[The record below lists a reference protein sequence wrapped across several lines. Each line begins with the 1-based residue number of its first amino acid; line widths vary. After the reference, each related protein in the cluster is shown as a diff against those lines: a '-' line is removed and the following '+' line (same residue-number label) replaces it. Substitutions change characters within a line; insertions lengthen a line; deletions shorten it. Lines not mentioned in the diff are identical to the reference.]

1 MMAEIEKNW
10 AACIVYYQDQE
21 SLNNLLKSLSNQT
34 LPPTAVFIADN
45 NSAQPINL
53 LTLPFSVKVIRLDEN
68 KGFAG
73 GANVVLKEAINSNFS
88 NLMLL
93 SQDVLL
99 ENDSAQKLIAQLHVS
114 KGIVFPTMINR
125 KTNKVFSKG
134 GKISK
139 FWGSIKLASK
149 DVPKDVDWADGS
161 CLVFTSE
168 LFRSTNGLNE
178 KFFMYFEDVDFCL
191 QAKSRGFNLTHVST
205 IASQTPNGPSPLLR
219 SRNSVLLARRTG
231 SNLFKLSVTKRNIL
245 GSIFLLARFRFI
257 DSTNRFKGIFLGWKM
272 KID

>member
-10 AACIVYYQDQE
+10 AACIVYYQDQV

-45 NSAQPINL
+45 NSSQQISLA
-53 LTLPFSVKVIRLDEN
+53 TFSFLVKVIRLDEN

-73 GANVVLKEAINSNFS
+73 GANVALKEAIDNNFT

-99 ENDSAQKLIAQLHVS
+99 ENDSAQKLMTQLDIS
-114 KGIVFPTMINR
+114 NGIVFPTMINR
-125 KTNKVFSKG
+125 KTNSVFSKG
-134 GKISK
+134 GNISK
-139 FWGSIKLASK
+139 FFGSIKLSTK
-149 DVPKDVDWADGS
+149 DVPKNLDWADGS
-161 CLVFTSE
+161 CLAFTSE
-168 LFRSTNGLNE
+168 IFKSTNGLNE
-178 KFFMYFEDVDFCL
+178 RFFMYFEDVDFCL
-191 QAKSRGFNLTHVST
+191 QAKSKGFKLTHVST

-231 SNLFKLSVTKRNIL
+231 SSLFMSSVTKRNIL
-245 GSIFLLARFRFI
+245 GAISLLARFRFN
-257 DSTNRFKGIFLGWKM
+257 DSANRLKGISQGWKM

>member
-1 MMAEIEKNW
+1 MAEIEKNW

-21 SLNNLLKSLSNQT
+21 SLNNLLKSLSDQT
-34 LPPTAVFIADN
+34 LPPSAVFIADN
-45 NSAQPINL
+45 NSDQQINL
-53 LTLPFSVKVIRLDEN
+53 STSLFPVKVIRLDKN

-73 GANVVLKEAINSNFS
+73 GANVVLNEAINSKFH

-99 ENDSAQKLIAQLHVS
+99 ENDSAQKLITQLNIS
-114 KGIVFPTMINR
+114 KGIVFPTMVDRN
-125 KTNKVFSKG
+125 TNSVFSKG

-139 FWGSIKLASK
+139 IWGSIKLATK
-149 DVPKDVDWADGS
+149 DVPNDVDWADGS
-161 CLVFTSE
+161 CLVFTAE
-168 LFRSTNGLNE
+168 LFKSTKGLNE
-178 KFFMYFEDVDFCL
+178 RFFMYFEDVDFCL
-191 QAKSRGFNLTHVST
+191 QAKSKGFNLTYVST

-231 SNLFKLSVTKRNIL
+231 SNFFKLSVTKRNIL
-245 GSIFLLARFRFI
+245 GAILLFARFRFI
-257 DSTNRFKGIFLGWKM
+257 DSTNRFKGVFQGWKM